1 MFRNYFKI
9 AIRNLLKQKGYTF
22 INIFGLAVGICACV
36 LIAAYVQSELSYD
49 KHHAYVDRIY
59 RINTEFD
66 FPDQNDKTAR
76 NSLPFAPHFAADF
89 PEVEDYLRLFQLQKQ
104 TLRYEDKIFNETDLC
119 FADSS
124 LFNFFSYEVIAG
136 NKKNALN
143 VPGTIVITEEKA
155 KKYFGGANEAID
167 KLLTF
172 PNSTYRV
179 TAVIKDPVQ
188 ETHIPYKFF
197 LSLSSVPK
205 PIVDQAMQD
214 YMWMLT
220 FTYLKVN
227 KGVTKETLEQK
238 LNAFHDKRIEPWLK
252 ENNVQG
258 TIKYSAQALP
268 SIHLSSDRNYDYAG
282 NSNPLYIS
290 IFTVAGIFILLIACF
305 NYLNLVT
312 ARSIR
317 RSKEVGLRKVMG
329 AGRGQLVLQFLGE
342 SSIVTVIAFA
352 LAYVLISLF
361 LNEFNQ
367 LTGKNF
373 AESDFFNLKLLLPLT
388 LLFLFISIIAGS
400 YPAFYLSRFQPV
412 QALKMGAVN
421 IADKKSS
428 FLLEALSP
436 INIRKG
442 LVVLQFAIS
451 IILISGFL
459 IIYSQFDY
467 LKNKDLG
474 FSKDQIVVVDIPA
487 DTALAANLQTIK
499 NELLK
504 NPDIRQ
510 AASSSH
516 IPGEL
521 TGMLYFN
528 VEQQGQTEDKMLNY
542 IFVDDDY
549 LKMLNI
555 PVTQGRNFSK
565 EIASDPNEA
574 FIINETAAKF
584 LNWKEPLDKKM
595 QNGLGINGK
604 VVGVV
609 KDYNYASLHNPISP
623 LVIMYTPKTTG
634 FLLVKISG
642 KNMKETI
649 NYIQSKWSAFDPQH
663 PMEYY
668 FLDEN
673 FDKIYRKEEN
683 MFAIFGYFASL
694 AIIISCMGLIA
705 LASFTAE
712 QKTKEIG
719 IRKVLGASVPG
730 IAVSLSKNFL
740 LLVLLA
746 NIIAIPASIY
756 GMNKWLQNFAYRIEL
771 SVWLFIASA
780 LLAFIIALLSV
791 AYQAV
796 KAATANPVKSLRYE

>member
-1 MFRNYFKI
+1 MFRNYLKI
-9 AIRNLLKQKGYTF
+9 AVRNLLKQKGYTF
-22 INIFGLAVGICACV
+22 INVFGLAVGICACV
-36 LIAAYVQSELSYD
+36 LIAAYVQSELGYD
-49 KHHAYVDRIY
+49 KHHNDADRIY
-59 RINTEFD
+59 RINTEFN
-66 FPDQNDKTAR
+66 FPEQNDKTAR
-76 NSLPFAPHFAADF
+76 NSLPFAPHFLDDF
-89 PEVEDYLRLFQLQKQ
+89 PEAEDYLRLFQAGKQ
-104 TLRYEDKIFNETDLC
+104 TIRYEDKFFNETDIC

-124 LFNFFSYEVIAG
+124 LFKFFNYDVVAG
-136 NKKNALN
+136 NKTQALN
-143 VPGTIVITEEKA
+143 SPGSIVITEEKA
-155 KKYFGGANEAID
+155 EKYFGGANEAID

-179 TAVIKDPVQ
+179 TAVVRDPIQ
-188 ETHIPYKFF
+188 ETHVPYNFF
-197 LSLSSVPK
+197 LSIASVPK
-205 PIVDQAMQD
+205 PVVDQAMGD

-220 FTYLKVN
+220 FTYIKIN
-227 KGVTKETLEQK
+227 KGVTKEILEQK
-238 LNAFHDKRIEPWLK
+238 LSAFYDKRIAPWLK

-258 TIKYSAQALP
+258 SIKYSAQALP
-268 SIHLSSDRNYDYAG
+268 DIHLSADKTYDFAG
-282 NSNPLYIS
+282 NGNPLYIS
-290 IFTVAGIFILLIACF
+290 IFTVAGAFILLIACF

-329 AGRGQLVLQFLGE
+329 AGRGQLALQFLGE
-342 SSIVTVIAFA
+342 SAIVTIIAFG
-352 LAYVLISLF
+352 LAYVFISLF

-373 AESDFFNLKLLLPLT
+373 SEGDFLNLNSFLPLA
-388 LLFLFISIIAGS
+388 LLFLLISIIAGS
-400 YPAFYLSRFQPV
+400 YPAFYLSKFQPV
-412 QALKMGAVN
+412 QALKMGAVHVT
-421 IADKKSS
+421 DKKRSLVS
-428 FLLEALSP
+428 EALSP

-467 LKNKDLG
+467 LKSKDLG
-474 FSKDQIVVVDIPA
+474 FNKEQVVVIDIPN
-487 DTALAANLQTIK
+487 DTSIAANLQTIK
-499 NELLK
+499 TEFLK
-504 NPDIRQ
+504 NPNIRQ
-510 AASSSH
+510 IASSSH

-528 VEQQGQTEDKMLNY
+528 VEEQGGTEDKILNY

-549 LKMLNI
+549 FKMLGI
-555 PVTQGRNFSK
+555 ELTKGRNFSR
-565 EIASDPNEA
+565 EITSDPQEA
-574 FIINETAAKF
+574 FVLNETAVKF
-584 LNWKEPLDKKM
+584 LNWEEPLDKKM
-595 QNGLGINGK
+595 QNGLGIKGK
-604 VVGVV
+604 VIGVV
-609 KDYNYASLHNPISP
+609 KDYNYSSLHNPISP
-623 LVIMYTPKTTG
+623 LVIMYAPKTTG
-634 FLLVKISG
+634 FLLIKIG
-642 KNMKETI
+642 GQNIKESV
-649 NYIQSKWSAFDPQH
+649 NYIQSKWSVFDPQH

-673 FDKIYRKEEN
+673 FDKIYKKEEN

-730 IAVSLSKNFL
+730 IALSLSKNFL

-746 NIIAIPASIY
+746 NIIAIPAAIY

-771 SVWLFIASA
+771 SVWLFITSA
-780 LLAFIIALLSV
+780 LLAFLIALLSV

-796 KAATANPVKSLRYE
+796 KAASANPVKSLRYE